1 MFTHSLLAA
10 HIEQSA
16 RSSTQGWV
24 VVRLVGE
31 GVALTVLLE
40 LGVVRGVVEGVVGV
54 VALVEGVV
62 I

>member
-1 MFTHSLLAA
+1 M
-10 HIEQSA
+10 
-16 RSSTQGWV
+16 
-24 VVRLVGE
+24 VRLVGE